1 MSPRARAILLLF
13 GGLLWLGA
21 GGLVLAAALEVTF
34 RIRQAADA
42 PPPSDPRYLELEAA
56 YQPFTIQHLHPSF
69 LFWFPLDPAARR
81 ALNNRVITL
90 SDEGFRGSSP
100 MEKGTRK
107 VAFILGG
114 SAAFGHFATRDE
126 TTISGYLNA
135 LQDQYL
141 FVNAGVPSW
150 VSSQELERLAL
161 ELVAYQPALVI
172 AYDGFN
178 DAATGADYA
187 KRGITM
193 PPGTPESFDELSNL
207 VDDIRGTRRATR
219 QRLHRQLFP
228 HLMNAV
234 DTWREG
240 GQPQVSQ
247 PRSPHMSEAAAGVM
261 RTAAAAYAQNITTM
275 SRLTSASGAR
285 FIGVF
290 QPVLSLHAHRPVGTS
305 CDRDRFQPELE
316 LFHQTVRA
324 RLPRDVE
331 YHDFAALFDRD
342 YSSVPRFCAQR
353 GDHLVDQVFVD
364 SVHLFDPGNKR
375 VAEEL
380 WLRIQSGAH

>member
-1 MSPRARAILLLF
+1 
-13 GGLLWLGA
+13 
-21 GGLVLAAALEVTF
+21 
-34 RIRQAADA
+34 
-42 PPPSDPRYLELEAA
+42 
-56 YQPFTIQHLHPSF
+56 
-69 LFWFPLDPAARR
+69 
-81 ALNNRVITL
+81 
-90 SDEGFRGSSP
+90 
-100 MEKGTRK
+100 
-107 VAFILGG
+107 
-114 SAAFGHFATRDE
+114 
-126 TTISGYLNA
+126 
-135 LQDQYL
+135 
-141 FVNAGVPSW
+141 
-150 VSSQELERLAL
+150 
-161 ELVAYQPALVI
+161 
-172 AYDGFN
+172 
-178 DAATGADYA
+178 
-187 KRGITM
+187 
-193 PPGTPESFDELSNL
+193 
-207 VDDIRGTRRATR
+207 
-219 QRLHRQLFP
+219 
-228 HLMNAV
+228 
-234 DTWREG
+234 
-240 GQPQVSQ
+240 
-247 PRSPHMSEAAAGVM
+247 MSEAAAGVM